1 MLEKGK
7 HAATDEKRKALKDK
21 LIKGG
26 QVAVNA
32 GKKIAAAE
40 LPSSLNWWY
49 GFGSKVGL
57 FLALKSFLAIRF
69 LNLSATGFIM
79 VAAQL
84 GLASIFIVLGI
95 CMQNRRFADEPAV
108 LRKLGSWYGLCFL
121 LCTIVCIL
129 KDTLSWQFFSD
140 VKAQNWFLD
149 IFNNI
154 TKGAGEITLSI
165 VFWDMDLWT
174 AFCGLLYLLTVAY
187 CSLET
192 AEQDITV
199 WTPAHAFSRL
209 TGYLK
214 ALPPAKDE
222 NNASD

>member
-1 MLEKGK
+1 MFQKGK
-7 HAATDEKRKALKDK
+7 HAVTDEKRSSLKEK
-21 LIKGG
+21 FIKGG
-26 QVAVNA
+26 QAAVKA
-32 GKKIAAAE
+32 SKKIASAE
-40 LPSSLNWWY
+40 LPASLNWWY

-69 LNLSATGFIM
+69 LNLSFTGFIM

-84 GLASIFIVLGI
+84 GLAGIFIVLGI
-95 CMQNRRFADEPAV
+95 CMQNKRFADEPAV
-108 LRKLGSWYGLCFL
+108 LRKLGGWYGLCFL

-129 KDTLSWQFFSD
+129 KGTGSWQFFAD
-140 VKAQNWFLD
+140 VKAQNWFID

-165 VFWDMDLWT
+165 IFWDMDLWT

-192 AEQDITV
+192 AEKDITV
-199 WTPAHAFSRL
+199 WTPAHALSKL
-209 TGYLK
+209 TGPFR

-222 NNASD
+222 NNTLD